1 MSLAV
6 NFMGVQAYEL
16 SQEEVAQGAS
26 KCSTEGEGWL
36 VAYHVMQMIISLQ
49 LMFVM
54 LKSYF
59 EGKAHVSARLTKLLR
74 RRSSIAYISE

>member
-1 MSLAV
+1 MA
-6 NFMGVQAYEL
+6 N
-16 SQEEVAQGAS
+16 
-26 KCSTEGEGWL
+26 
-36 VAYHVMQMIISLQ
+36 HVMQMIISLQ